1 MALDN
6 NRPFSL
12 VRLSF
17 VAIGVFALSSTLA
30 VTALI
35 GVQASSDKA
44 VASWRQFADQAS
56 AEQRA
61 LRQFVT
67 QAGMA
72 GLIDDYS
79 KLAATGDEALLPMI
93 YGRGGAGLVALSTF
107 PV

>member
-1 MALDN
+1 MAHDKG
-6 NRPFSL
+6 RPFSL

-17 VAIGVFALSSTLA
+17 IAIGVFALSSVLA

-35 GVQASSDKA
+35 GVQTSSDKA

-61 LRQFVT
+61 LRAFVT

-72 GLIDDYS
+72 GLVDDYNRFS
-79 KLAATGDEALLPMI
+79 STGEEALLPMV
-93 YGRGGAGLVALSTF
+93 YGRGGAALVALSTF
-107 PV
+107 P